1 MTLDQLRIF
10 VAVAEIEH
18 VTRAAEALDVTQSA
32 ASAVIAAL
40 EREFGAK
47 LFHRVGRGIL
57 LTEGGAVLLGEAR
70 DLLDR
75 AESLTVAMSQFVG
88 LARGRLK
95 IRASQTIASHFLP
108 ASLVAFHRAHP
119 GITLA
124 VSVGNSAQVVEAVVT
139 GEVELGFIE
148 GSEEDFQ
155 IKLLSRDL
163 IVQDPIVMV
172 IGNAHPLSIATEL
185 TIGDLAALDWIV
197 REDGSGTRSVFFKTL
212 QMLGVPF
219 GDLRIGIELPSNEA
233 VLAAV
238 IAGAGAAVLSRSVC
252 AGALQ
257 TGSLIG
263 LPVLLEPRPFYAV
276 QQGDRYRTRAV
287 AAFLAILRANVGAG
301 GKVDQPRTNSGRL

>member
-10 VAVAEIEH
+10 VAVAELEH
-18 VTRAAEALDVTQSA
+18 VTRAAEALGVTQSA
-32 ASAVIAAL
+32 ASMVIATL
-40 EREFGAK
+40 EREFDTK
-47 LFHRVGRGIL
+47 LFHRVGRGIV
-57 LTEGGAVLLGEAR
+57 LTEGGTVLLGEAR
-70 DLLDR
+70 DLLAR
-75 AESLTVAMSQFVG
+75 AECLAVAMSQFAG

-95 IRASQTIASHFLP
+95 IRASQTIVSHFLP

-119 GITLA
+119 GITLD

-148 GSEEDFQ
+148 GSEEDYQ
-155 IKLLSRDL
+155 IEPLSRDL

-172 IGNAHPLSIATEL
+172 IDTAHPLATATEL
-185 TIGDLAALDWIV
+185 TIGGLAALDWIV

-219 GDLRIGIELPSNEA
+219 GDLRIAIELPSNEA

-252 AGALQ
+252 ADALQ
-257 TGSLIG
+257 TGSLVG
-263 LPVLLEPRPFYAV
+263 LPILLAPRPFYAV
-276 QQGDRYRTRAV
+276 QHGDRYRTRAV
-287 AAFLAILRANVGAG
+287 AAFLATLHAHVGAG
-301 GKVDQPRTNSGRL
+301 GKVDQVPTNSGG